1 MADPN
6 PRIWPEI
13 FTIMAFILES
23 RSEVTSA
30 SMACWPAC
38 IAWLALIEL
47 LMLISILAGMVAS
60 RVK

>member
-13 FTIMAFILES
+13 LAIMAFILPS
-23 RSEVTSA
+23 RIEVTSA

-47 LMLISILAGMVAS
+47 LMLNSILTGMLANM
-60 RVK
+60 VK